1 LEYQVEAPV
10 IQIHEAALLQANHHP
25 HTEILESNLQLPDH
39 LPERVRLLAAS
50 LTSETITPYEKAQ
63 AIENYLRQ
71 LEYSLDL
78 PTLPPDRD
86 IVDYFLFDLK
96 QGYCDYFASAMV
108 ILARASGL
116 PARIAVGYATGN
128 YDYARQVFV
137 VTEANAHAWP
147 EVYIAPFGWVPFEPT
162 ASLATFNWETEAT
175 GQFAFNE
182 LDDKQAPELVEKSF
196 WLNLLGLGT
205 LLLVILLTCYL
216 WYWLNHERK
225 QPRSTV
231 FQIEKVYQ
239 RMKSQLT
246 QLFLNAQTATTPLE
260 FRHVITHY
268 LNKRAST
275 RFNKQLVSNI
285 LEDLEALTLLYHQ
298 GVFSPHP
305 LHPNKIKTA
314 RNNWRRLLVRS
325 WILRV
330 VFIFY
335 KT

>member
-1 LEYQVEAPV
+1 VRILADSIAYEA
-10 IQIHEAALLQANHHP
+10 
-25 HTEILESNLQLPDH
+25 
-39 LPERVRLLAAS
+39 
-50 LTSETITPYEKAQ
+50 ITPYEKAQ

-71 LEYSLDL
+71 LEYTLDL
-78 PTLPPDRD
+78 PPLPTDRD

-147 EVYIAPFGWVPFEPT
+147 EVYIAPFGWIPFEPT
-162 ASLATFNWETEAT
+162 ASLATFNWETEAN
-175 GQFAFNE
+175 GPFALPE
-182 LDDKQAPELVEKSF
+182 PDLEQAPELVETSF
-196 WLNLLGLGT
+196 WLNLLGFGT
-205 LLLVILLTCYL
+205 LLLVIFLTGYL
-216 WYWLNHERK
+216 YYWLTHKRQ
-225 QPRSTV
+225 QPRSTIL
-231 FQIEKVYQ
+231 QIENVYQ
-239 RMKSQLT
+239 QMKSQLT

-260 FRHVITHY
+260 FRHDITHY

-275 RFNKQLVSNI
+275 NFSKQLVSHI
-285 LEDLEALTLLYHQ
+285 LQDLEALITLYHQ
-298 GVFSPHP
+298 GVFSPNP

-325 WILRV
+325 WILSV
-330 VFIFY
+330 VFIFN